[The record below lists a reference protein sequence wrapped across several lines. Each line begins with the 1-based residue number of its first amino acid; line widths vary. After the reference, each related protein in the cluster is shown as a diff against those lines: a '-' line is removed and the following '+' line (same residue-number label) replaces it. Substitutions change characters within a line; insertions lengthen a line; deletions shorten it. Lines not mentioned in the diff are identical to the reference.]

1 MMQRKEAL
9 QLARFEQMMQKSQ
22 LDIVE
27 QQVRNSSSVLVVLRS
42 VECIFIISDVTQ

>member
-9 QLARFEQMMQKSQ
+9 QRAGFEQMMQKSQ

-27 QQVRNSSSVLVVLRS
+27 RQHAGNHAFLGVPRHPQR
-42 VECIFIISDVTQ
+42 